1 MITING
7 QQYNEPLGKG
17 LPYYR
22 IDKENGLAAILPY
35 GATKYIELKEHVL
48 ALATFYSRAIAQTPI
63 VINSSTHNRLELST
77 TITGGRRIPFPTYI
91 KEGLNGPGYM
101 YDHINNDET
110 DDTDTNLRPV
120 NATQNSYNKKLA
132 KNNTSGF
139 KGVAA
144 NKSGNWGA
152 GISYNYNYYCGGT
165 FKTKIA
171 AALSYNELA
180 KKYHGEYASLN
191 PVTMDMLYEVYRDPA
206 TRMFL
211 IKDLAKLD
219 ERYGTDWSRV
229 LAA

>member
-22 IDKENGLAAILPY
+22 IDKEKGLAAVLPY
-35 GATKYIELKEHVL
+35 GALKYIELKEHVL
-48 ALATFYSRAIAQTPI
+48 ALSTFYSRAIAQTPI

-110 DDTDTNLRPV
+110 DDTDANLRPV

-139 KGVAA
+139 KGVAK

-191 PVTMDMLYEVYRDPA
+191 PVTLDMLYEVYRDPA
-206 TRMFL
+206 TRMLL
-211 IKDLAKLD
+211 IKDLAELD
-219 ERYGTDWSRV
+219 ERHGTDWSRV